1 MKTLAFYSAVLSAV
15 LLVSP
20 VSFAEDWGDQLV
32 LTKKVDFGV
41 IATGSEAK
49 KYVEVHNI
57 FDRAV
62 HISNVRTTCGCS
74 AAALGKQT
82 LQPGEKASVEVKMN
96 TSKFRQRKDSNLII
110 TFDKPR
116 LTQINEVDSYGE
128 CLSAV
133 NDGTANASATFRN
146 GGGGNPANYAAAGG
160 PVLGGTYNATSNCI
174 TLSWKAWIKRPGIA
188 YSWSAEFV
196 CDV

>member
-1 MKTLAFYSAVLSAV
+1 MKTLAFRAVLSAA
-15 LLVSP
+15 LLACS
-20 VSFAEDWGDQLV
+20 SSYAEDWGDQLV
-32 LTKKVDFGV
+32 VTKKVDFGV

-96 TSKFRQRKDSNLII
+96 TAKFRQKKESNLII
-110 TFDKPR
+110 TFD
-116 LTQINEVDSYGE
+116 
-128 CLSAV
+128 
-133 NDGTANASATFRN
+133 
-146 GGGGNPANYAAAGG
+146 
-160 PVLGGTYNATSNCI
+160 
-174 TLSWKAWIKRPGIA
+174 
-188 YSWSAEFV
+188 
-196 CDV
+196 